1 MFRTFTYGN
10 RGVSKDFFGAPEQS
24 IPVGPLMGPLFYY
37 IPAYKIPKLDFF
49 WVMFLIFIYWK
60 QVLKHVHFYNSY
72 HNAALWTV
80 NYRLKTQRHD
90 VGYWIYHLNFLWD
103 EGF

>member
-1 MFRTFTYGN
+1 MVFRTFTYGN

-49 WVMFLIFIYWK
+49 GSCF
-60 QVLKHVHFYNSY
+60 
-72 HNAALWTV
+72 
-80 NYRLKTQRHD
+80 
-90 VGYWIYHLNFLWD
+90 
-103 EGF
+103 